1 MEKKLRLFCHLVPLV
16 LFALSV
22 LSLIIGSF
30 TLGGTWDKIS
40 AAFLYPFMPCAVLGG
55 LIGAVLDIK
64 AMLKKEGIV
73 KNLLLL
79 LLALCLILLGVW
91 FLLLHQAFS

>member
-1 MEKKLRLFCHLVPLV
+1 MEKKIKLFCHLAPGV

-22 LSLIIGSF
+22 LSLIIGTF
-30 TLGGTWDKIS
+30 ALGGTWDKIS
-40 AAFLYPFMPCAVLGG
+40 ALFLYPFMPIAVLGG
-55 LIGAVLDIK
+55 LAGIVLDVK

-73 KNLLLL
+73 KNLLLIL
-79 LLALCLILLGVW
+79 LCLVYILLGVW